1 MKLLDIL
8 HTYVVGGS
16 FTMGEDRDRFF
27 FHVSVMPF
35 KGGADNFEYSTY
47 LSASESSLLISANH
61 RDANC
66 LPVSDPG
73 TSSRFFW

>member
-8 HTYVVGGS
+8 HTYMVEGR
-16 FTMGEDRDRFF
+16 FTMGEDRDKLF

-35 KGGADNFEYSTY
+35 KGGANNFEYTTC
-47 LSASESSLLISANH
+47 LSALESSLLISAKH